1 MKKKN
6 TVIITQQFF
15 SVDTGDGSKKYLLLV
30 ETEGNKIIQV
40 IKLFRLAMFSCQ
52 NGIVKGIKN
61 GTTTKSFG
69 IRVILTGY
77 GKTIE
82 ISTVKFLYG

>member
-15 SVDTGDGSKKYLLLV
+15 SVDSGDGSKKYLLLV

-40 IKLFRLAMFSCQ
+40 GYVQLPEWYCQ
-52 NGIVKGIKN
+52 RDKKWYYYQLIWN
-61 GTTTKSFG
+61 
-69 IRVILTGY
+69 
-77 GKTIE
+77 
-82 ISTVKFLYG
+82 